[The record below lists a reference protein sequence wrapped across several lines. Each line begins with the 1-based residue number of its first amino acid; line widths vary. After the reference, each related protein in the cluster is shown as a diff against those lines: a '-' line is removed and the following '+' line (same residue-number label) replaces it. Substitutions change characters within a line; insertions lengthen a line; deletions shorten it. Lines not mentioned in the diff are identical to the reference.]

1 MSSQSGDYPR
11 AGIIRRLLAMVYD
24 SLLLLGVAFAYGVL
38 ITIVRVN
45 ALGRDELDFVGL
57 PLPLHILIWLSLWI
71 ILASYY
77 VFCWTK
83 RGQTLGM
90 KTWRLRVET
99 KDGNH
104 LNARQAWQRCL
115 LACLSALPAGLGYIW
130 CWIGSSGD
138 CWHDRWTH
146 TQVVVLPKDKK
157 ANKKLTHPS
166 Q

>member
-1 MSSQSGDYPR
+1 M
-11 AGIIRRLLAMVYD
+11 IYD

-38 ITIVRVN
+38 ITIVRVS
-45 ALGRDELDFVGL
+45 ALGRDELDFVDL
-57 PLPLHILIWLSLWI
+57 PLPLHMLIWLTLWI

-77 VFCWTK
+77 VLCWTK

-90 KTWRLRVET
+90 KTWRLRVVTGEGQLINT
-99 KDGNH
+99 
-104 LNARQAWQRCL
+104 RQAWQRCV
-115 LACLSALPAGLGYIW
+115 LACLSALPVGLGYIW
-130 CWIGSSGD
+130 CWIDPAGN

-157 ANKKLTHPS
+157 A